1 MLYTSTMNWVVET
14 LNETVDKELEAL
26 EPSLKAKLRIA
37 EMLEQLGPEKVKEPH
52 VKPLEK
58 KLWEIRMKGQSGIA
72 RAIYITVKEKRI
84 VVFHAFVKKTQKT
97 PRLAIELALKRL
109 EELKKWQ
116 H

>member
-1 MLYTSTMNWVVET
+1 MNWVVET
-14 LNETVDKELEAL
+14 LNETVDAELDAL
-26 EPSLKAKLRIA
+26 ESSLKAKFLRIA

-84 VVFHAFVKKTQKT
+84 IVLHAFVKKTQKT
-97 PRLAIELALKRL
+97 PRSAIELALKRL
-109 EELKKWQ
+109 EELKK
-116 H
+116 

>member
-1 MLYTSTMNWVVET
+1 MNWVVET

-26 EPSLKAKLRIA
+26 EPSLKAKFLRIA
-37 EMLEQLGPEKVKEPH
+37 EMLEQLGPDKVREPH

-84 VVFHAFVKKTQKT
+84 VVLHAFVKKTQKT
-97 PRLAIELALKRL
+97 PRSAIELALKRL
-109 EELKKWQ
+109 EELRK
-116 H
+116 